1 MTEAPPRVAQR
12 PFSYFQPGTPF
23 RSTAEYSEPWLR
35 VPKRQQSL
43 ETKIMRPCPLDES
56 VQACTTECMGRLG
69 GNFGELLLY
78 HLGFKNQT

>member
-43 ETKIMRPCPLDES
+43 ETEITRPRPLDES
-56 VQACTTECMGRLG
+56 APQSAWGGWEATLG
-69 GNFGELLLY
+69 SWLLH